1 MLYLR
6 PFDEQE
12 VYKQQPTLKAHGLWA
27 IKPPENK
34 YQNNPPLSF
43 E

>member
-1 MLYLR
+1 LSLR
-6 PFDEQE
+6 PFNEQE
-12 VYKQQPTLKAHGLWA
+12 VYKQQPVPKAHELWA
-27 IKPPENK
+27 IEPPENK